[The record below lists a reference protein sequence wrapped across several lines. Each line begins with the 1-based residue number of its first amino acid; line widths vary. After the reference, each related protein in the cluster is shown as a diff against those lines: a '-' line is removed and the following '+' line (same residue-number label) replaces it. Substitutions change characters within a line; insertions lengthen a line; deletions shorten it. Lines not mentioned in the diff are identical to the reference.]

1 MDARWI
7 VGLFALAALL
17 AVTPA
22 RAADPPPHLAIRL
35 AYDHGPG
42 IDGCPDENGFR
53 YALMAQFGY
62 DPTEPPLIADFEPPP
77 LLRVTLSRQGTQ
89 NRAEASLVKAS
100 GAVLWGGEY
109 QDRIDCPTLVR
120 NIVLV
125 IRIGI
130 GVDAPFSAPTTT
142 PAPPLPP
149 RPVLPPVVVVEAPP
163 KPPPSTW
170 PKVRAGLGT
179 GIAFGVAPAAAVG
192 FSLAFGLRWPVV
204 SLSVEGRGDLPAASD
219 ALGIR
224 TSMLSATLAPCVHV
238 WEYGA
243 ACGLLTVGTLRS
255 ALLQDTTDTTH
266 TSSAYMAAGVRLGL
280 EVPFAG
286 RWVARLSGD
295 LVAAVVPT
303 IVRVGLPKIERWRSA
318 TVAGGPGIG
327 LLVNFDGP

>member
-1 MDARWI
+1 MNKGI
-7 VGLFALAALL
+7 VGVVAVSVLLGPASLF
-17 AVTPA
+17 
-22 RAADPPPHLAIRL
+22 AADPPPHLAIRL

-42 IDGCPDENGFR
+42 VDGCPDESGFR

-62 DPTEPPLIADFEPPP
+62 DPTEPPLIADFTPPP

-89 NRAEASLVKAS
+89 NRADATLVNAA
-100 GAVLWGGEY
+100 GAVLWTGEY
-109 QDRIDCPTLVR
+109 QDRITCSTLVR

-130 GVDAPFSAPTTT
+130 GVDAPFSP
-142 PAPPLPP
+142 PPPPPSAPPPP
-149 RPVLPPVVVVEAPP
+149 PVLPPVVVVEAPP
-163 KPPPSTW
+163 KPPPSPW

-192 FSLAFGLRWPVV
+192 FSVALGLRWPGV

-224 TSMLSATLAPCVHV
+224 TSLLAATLAPCVHV

-255 ALLQDTTDTTH
+255 SLLEDALDTTH
-266 TSSAYMAAGVRLGL
+266 TSSAYVAAGVRLGL